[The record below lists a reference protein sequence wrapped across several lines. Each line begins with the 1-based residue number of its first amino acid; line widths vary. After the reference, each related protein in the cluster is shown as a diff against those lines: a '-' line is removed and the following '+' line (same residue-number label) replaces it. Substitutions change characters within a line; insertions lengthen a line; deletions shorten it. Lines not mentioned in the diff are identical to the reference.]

1 MSDFCFL
8 HSFLANSLFPSQK
21 TKKLAQLESQLE
33 NARQAQ
39 VSAQA
44 ALDEAELRVRAAYI
58 KVAVRSLQSAAS
70 ELLSVLED
78 YVLPTTTLQT
88 R

>member
-8 HSFLANSLFPSQK
+8 HSFSANSLFPSQK
-21 TKKLAQLESQLE
+21 TKKLAQLELQLE